1 MKAPTRALS
10 PVLYENMFWNGGLN
24 MPKITGAFMEASERL
39 SVNLDNGH
47 VIFIPLAS
55 DTNATRFARV
65 LTRKCE
71 YNPHTDATGVYWRDG
86 PRLSLDEI
94 IEMINGGHT

>member
-1 MKAPTRALS
+1 ML
-10 PVLYENMFWNGGLN
+10 WNGGLN

-55 DTNATRFARV
+55 DANAARFARV
-65 LTRKCE
+65 LMRECE
-71 YNPHTDATGVYWRDG
+71 HRPRTDATGVYWRDG
-86 PRLSLDEI
+86 PRLSFDEI
-94 IEMINGGHT
+94 MEMIKGDCA